1 MHNFL
6 RAIGFSELRD
16 DIDAEFY
23 LERAVNEKYRTD
35 QLSLGRGRVV
45 EQYQLQVAPSMGIAV
60 LGHRDGGGDF
70 VRDYYFPF
78 MKSYDGTLTEEGSV
92 ERHAE
97 RETYAGV
104 LDDFNAGISLIFY
117 LCNSLE
123 IRRIRRSGID
133 VRARQAFLTGLA
145 VEGKILLP
153 LEKQEEDENA
163 RRRKREQKRL
173 FEAARNG
180 DMDAIDTLTETDMN
194 LMSEVTKRMETED
207 LYTVVESA
215 FMPTGVECD
224 QYSILGEIAGI
235 RVKSNVY
242 THENVVDL
250 RLKCNDTIFH
260 VGINESDLV
269 GVPAVG
275 RRFKGRVWMQ
285 GEMELSERSSEE

>member
-23 LERAVNEKYRTD
+23 LKRAINEKYRTD

-163 RRRKREQKRL
+163 RRRRREQKRL

-242 THENVVDL
+242 TQENVVDL
-250 RLKCNDTIFH
+250 RLKCNDTVFH

-285 GEMELSERSSEE
+285 GEMELSERGSEE

>member
-23 LERAVNEKYRTD
+23 LERAINEKYKTD

-163 RRRKREQKRL
+163 RRRRREQKRL

-215 FMPTGVECD
+215 FMPIGVECD

-242 THENVVDL
+242 TQENVVDL
-250 RLKCNDTIFH
+250 RLKCNDTVFH

-285 GEMELSERSSEE
+285 GEMELSERGSEE